1 VAGFFIEKI
10 FMKNDP
16 IISAL
21 INFLVPIIFLY
32 GFFCFMQFFEIG
44 FFSVIYCAVI
54 FICGFMILAVKSSIG
69 EFFSALQFEYIAF
82 FILLLSICYI
92 VAILLSVTDLLSI

>member
-1 VAGFFIEKI
+1 
-10 FMKNDP
+10 MKNDP

-32 GFFCFMQFFEIG
+32 GLFCLVDFFESG
-44 FFSVIYCAVI
+44 FFSVIYAAVL
-54 FICGFMILAVKSSIG
+54 FVSAFMILAVKFPAIKIV
-69 EFFSALQFEYIAF
+69 ALLQFEFAAF

-92 VAILLSVTDLLSI
+92 TAVLLSITDLLSI

>member
-1 VAGFFIEKI
+1 
-10 FMKNDP
+10 MKNDP

-32 GFFCFMQFFEIG
+32 GCFCFVQFFEIG
-44 FFSVIYCAVI
+44 FFGVIYCAII
-54 FICGFMILAVKSSIG
+54 FISGFMILAVKSSMG
-69 EFFSALQFEYIAF
+69 EFFVALQFEYIAF

-92 VAILLSVTDLLSI
+92 IAVLLSITDLMSI